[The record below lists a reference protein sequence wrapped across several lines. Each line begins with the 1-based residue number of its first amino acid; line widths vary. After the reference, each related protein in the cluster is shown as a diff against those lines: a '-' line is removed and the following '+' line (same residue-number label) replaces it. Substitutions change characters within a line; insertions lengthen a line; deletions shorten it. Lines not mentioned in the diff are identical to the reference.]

1 MIWLNRAF
9 LEKLVNSNLIGMR
22 AKERVFYA
30 YTLVTC
36 IHQLELF
43 HLIELEIT

>member
-1 MIWLNRAF
+1 MIQLNGAF
-9 LEKLVNSNLIGMR
+9 LEKRVNSNLIGMR
-22 AKERVFYA
+22 AKERVFFT

-36 IHQLELF
+36 IHQPELF